1 MRLKVDNFNYFV
13 NCRIDFG
20 LYAKKLSFIPPSC
33 LLFSFLT
40 LSSHFMLQ
48 FASENQ
54 TRKIAGKSRISIGC
68 YQMETG
74 FEVRWRSCCDHVGFI
89 TAKQT

>member
-13 NCRIDFG
+13 NYCIAFG

-40 LSSHFMLQ
+40 LSSHFMCYNLQ
-48 FASENQ
+48 VKIRLGKLPENPAFLLVAIKWKPVSKYDGDL
-54 TRKIAGKSRISIGC
+54 T
-68 YQMETG
+68 
-74 FEVRWRSCCDHVGFI
+74 VI
-89 TAKQT
+89 TSVS